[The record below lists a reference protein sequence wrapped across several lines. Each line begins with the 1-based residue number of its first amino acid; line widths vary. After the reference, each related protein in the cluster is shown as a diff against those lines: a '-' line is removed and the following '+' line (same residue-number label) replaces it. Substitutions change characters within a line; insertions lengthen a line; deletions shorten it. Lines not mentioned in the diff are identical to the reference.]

1 MTVPKG
7 ELEGKKSN
15 ALSRTFK
22 QMKDYVV
29 ENQGLIGKREFLQ
42 RSMQITSNVVKMQDL
57 SRNLRAVEEQVA
69 EVVDTLNNM
78 VHKSELSE
86 LILDLSNPQLK
97 YGFLLLNG

>member
-7 ELEGKKSN
+7 ELEGKKSK

-57 SRNLRAVEEQVA
+57 SRNLRAVEKQVA

>member
-7 ELEGKKSN
+7 ELEVKKSK

-57 SRNLRAVEEQVA
+57 SRNIRAVEEQVA

>member
-1 MTVPKG
+1 MTVPKV
-7 ELEGKKSN
+7 ELEGKKSK
-15 ALSRTFK
+15 ALSCTFK

-42 RSMQITSNVVKMQDL
+42 RSMQITSNAVKMQDL
-57 SRNLRAVEEQVA
+57 SRNLRAVEEQ
-69 EVVDTLNNM
+69 VDTLNNM